1 MVIHL
6 SPVQRMEVAPVK
18 NTEPTHTITHR
29 RLGTKAHVPLS
40 GPVAGRLDEHL
51 LAREN
56 GDIGHRLAA
65 GDRDNIAIAFKTTP
79 PIEGSDLSD
88 QRVNYGA
95 LIIEPIRRGAEYG
108 EEQAPLGPGGV
119 VLEQDTDDQALH
131 QP

>member
-6 SPVQRMEVAPVK
+6 SPELRTEVVTVK

-40 GPVAGRLDEHL
+40 EPVAGRLDEHL
-51 LAREN
+51 LKREG
-56 GDIGHRLAA
+56 GDMKHQLAP
-65 GDRDNIAIAFKTTP
+65 GDRDNIAIAFKTTT
-79 PIEGSDLSD
+79 PIAGADLSD

-108 EEQAPLGPGGV
+108 EQQVQLGPGGT
-119 VLEQDTDDQALH
+119 VLDETIDED
-131 QP
+131 